1 MTTSVARIERLASYL
16 SSVEWRVLLMRM
28 AKNLVLPSLVG
39 ASMWLQFL
47 SVLHHDPA
55 WLIHGTEVFL
65 AGGKLYRNV
74 FELNPPLIFYLTV
87 PPVWF
92 ARSFNLHSID
102 VFIVYV
108 SLLTA
113 LCLGIVSALLRS
125 EETLSPL
132 VRNGVML
139 ATAVALTVDPAERF
153 GQREHLML
161 ILSLP
166 YLFLAAMRSRSMLC
180 DARFAI
186 AIGVLAAFGF
196 ALKPHF
202 LLVPAAIECYLVIQ
216 RADFRQFARPETLAL
231 AGMVALYPFVILSF
245 TPDYLTIIVP
255 FAMAVYGRGYDVALS
270 VVLLRPEAVLL
281 PVIVFV
287 QCTFRRRQRVPE
299 LGDILSIASGCFFI
313 IYLVQMKGWSYQIY
327 PLDATLFML
336 ASNVFLQE
344 FAQNT
349 APTRFRCLTAA
360 IGVLLLAMATAA
372 GIHLY
377 RFATTMTNAF
387 MTDMAPFVR
396 GLPTGSYIYV
406 FTAAVSNG
414 FPLVNYYNLGWSSRF
429 DTFWLLP
436 GLIAL
441 PSPPRKIEQFV
452 RDFVVE
458 DLRKLPP
465 AMIFV
470 DIARHKL
477 YFENRDIDYIKYF
490 SIDPRFAAI
499 MADYEQIALVDNF
512 LVLHRRVLDR
522 GP

>member
-1 MTTSVARIERLASYL
+1 
-16 SSVEWRVLLMRM
+16 
-28 AKNLVLPSLVG
+28 
-39 ASMWLQFL
+39 
-47 SVLHHDPA
+47 
-55 WLIHGTEVFL
+55 
-65 AGGKLYRNV
+65 
-74 FELNPPLIFYLTV
+74 
-87 PPVWF
+87 
-92 ARSFNLHSID
+92 
-102 VFIVYV
+102 
-108 SLLTA
+108 
-113 LCLGIVSALLRS
+113 
-125 EETLSPL
+125 
-132 VRNGVML
+132 
-139 ATAVALTVDPAERF
+139 
-153 GQREHLML
+153 
-161 ILSLP
+161 
-166 YLFLAAMRSRSMLC
+166 
-180 DARFAI
+180 
-186 AIGVLAAFGF
+186 
-196 ALKPHF
+196 
-202 LLVPAAIECYLVIQ
+202 
-216 RADFRQFARPETLAL
+216 
-231 AGMVALYPFVILSF
+231 
-245 TPDYLTIIVP
+245 
-255 FAMAVYGRGYDVALS
+255 
-270 VVLLRPEAVLL
+270 
-281 PVIVFV
+281 
-287 QCTFRRRQRVPE
+287 
-299 LGDILSIASGCFFI
+299 
-313 IYLVQMKGWSYQIY
+313 MKGWSYQIY

-452 RDFVVE
+452 RDSVVE

-477 YFENRDIDYIKYF
+477 YFENRDIDYIRYF

-499 MADYEQIALVDNF
+499 MADYEQFALVDNF